1 MTVAK
6 KVVDELNSA
15 GIDGLGKAYSFLIPA
30 SSLNSETKALI
41 AVSEILQLPT
51 EHGSN
56 TYNQLDT
63 RIQVKICYPK
73 SCQIDAENFEK
84 SIASFLVQKKW
95 LRQPDNGHYIDEQ
108 NRVEIDLFFKR
119 RIN

>member
-6 KVVDELNSA
+6 QVVDELNLA

-41 AVSEILQLPT
+41 AVSEVMQLPA

-56 TYNQLDT
+56 TYNQLEQ

-73 SCQIDAENFEK
+73 NSQIDADDFEK
-84 SIASFLVQKKW
+84 SIASFFTQKDW
-95 LRQPDNGHYIDEQ
+95 LRQPDNGHYLDEQ
-108 NRVEIDLFFKR
+108 SRIEIDLFFTR
-119 RIN
+119 RN

>member
-6 KVVDELNSA
+6 QVADELNSA

-41 AVSEILQLPT
+41 AVSEVMQLPT

-56 TYNQLDT
+56 DYTQLEQ
-63 RIQVKICYPK
+63 RMQVKICYPRN
-73 SCQIDAENFEK
+73 SQIDAEDFEK
-84 SIASFLVQKKW
+84 SIASFLVQKNW
-95 LRQPDNGHYIDEQ
+95 LRQPDNGHYLDEQ
-108 NRVEIDLFFKR
+108 SRIEIDLFFIR
-119 RIN
+119 RK

>member
-6 KVVDELNSA
+6 QVVDELNSA

-30 SSLNSETKALI
+30 SSLTSETKALI
-41 AVSEILQLPT
+41 AVSEVMQLPT

-56 TYNQLDT
+56 TYNQLEQ
-63 RIQVKICYPK
+63 RIQIKICYPK
-73 SCQIDAENFEK
+73 NSQIDADAFEK
-84 SIASFLVQKKW
+84 SIASFFMQGNW

-108 NRVEIDLFFKR
+108 SRIEIDLFFKR
-119 RIN
+119 RN

>member
-41 AVSEILQLPT
+41 AVSEVMQLPA

-56 TYNQLDT
+56 TYNQLEQ

-73 SCQIDAENFEK
+73 NSQIDADDFEK
-84 SIASFLVQKKW
+84 SIASFFTQKDW

-108 NRVEIDLFFKR
+108 GRIEIDLFFKR
-119 RIN
+119 RN